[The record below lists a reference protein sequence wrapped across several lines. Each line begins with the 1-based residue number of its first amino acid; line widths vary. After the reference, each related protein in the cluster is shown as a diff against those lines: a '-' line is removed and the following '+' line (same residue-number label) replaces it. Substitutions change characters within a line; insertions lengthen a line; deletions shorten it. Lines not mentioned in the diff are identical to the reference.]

1 MDGIVLINKEK
12 DYTSHDVVNIVKKLT
27 KSKVGHTGTLDPNA
41 TGVLPLLLGNATKI
55 SKYLINHDKI
65 YNVTLKLGIT
75 TTTADEEGEII
86 QEKEVSANVLENN
99 NVKKILKKFIG
110 KQKQIP
116 PIYSAIKVNGRKLY
130 DYARKGQTVE
140 LQPRDIEIYN
150 IKLLSINK
158 NLNQIQFLV
167 ECSKGTYI
175 RSLCENIAE
184 KLGTVGYMKDLDR
197 IKVGKFTIENSIKI
211 ENLKKELEENNLS
224 HIIPIEQ
231 IFKYNNEIKLEQ
243 KLLDKYINGVKIPLD
258 NLNVIQNKDDIENK
272 EVYRIYNNSTFI
284 GLGIV
289 SNGYL
294 KRDLVL

>member
-1 MDGIVLINKEK
+1 MDGIILINKEK

-289 SNGYL
+289 SNGCL